1 VLARLLTGECDGVR
15 EGRVRDALRD
25 GGRGGERG
33 GGTGETLRGCDGFEF
48 LVDSGFGY
56 WKRVLLDSF
65 GTCGPID

>member
-1 VLARLLTGECDGVR
+1 MQGNATKYERAVFGTLSAMVGE
-15 EGRVRDALRD
+15 
-25 GGRGGERG
+25 GGERG